1 MKPCCQWSALGVS
14 SDWVTG
20 EGTRKASGN
29 VLPVDLGAVCK
40 GEFNLRKFI
49 KLNNDYFFTFL
60 YIKKS

>member
-1 MKPCCQWSALGVS
+1 M
-14 SDWVTG
+14 TG

-29 VLPVDLGAVCK
+29 VLPVELGAVYE

-49 KLNNDYFFTFL
+49 KPNNDYFFTFL